1 MLILITELFLKQ
13 SKPTKHF
20 QSNSLGFLI
29 GLNASVCARNFTIFC
44 GTLQIRWR
52 QLSWA
57 SIAVRENCLEN
68 SQVILKRSRKL
79 DAKLKKLEKSLDQAW
94 AK

>member
-1 MLILITELFLKQ
+1 MLAFSFPSKFLAHTEAFRPMKKPREQ

-29 GLNASVCARNFTIFC
+29 GLNASVSARNFEIFFW
-44 GTLQIRWR
+44 TLQIRWR

-68 SQVILKRSRKL
+68 SQVFLK
-79 DAKLKKLEKSLDQAW
+79 
-94 AK
+94 